1 MKNSNQDL
9 QNLYSEMALSN
20 MQKIGKWDDKK
31 NRHGY
36 DKASIG
42 ILSSPAGL
50 KKLEQKFNNI
60 GNWDFNLYFVKLPN
74 AWKNAEMGKVDIER
88 LPDILGIEAGKDF
101 PIPSDDDITIIFTN
115 NAAAERIPLTPWLIA
130 HRIGHSFAA
139 TFRRGQDHS
148 SEYYHKEIDK
158 TLRYIF
164 ESFYGKKFEHRN
176 LIYSSDP
183 LVRNFLESIGKF
195 RSARM
200 KQIPRTGE
208 FIYEAFAQYLLSDGK
223 LSFNPLPEKLI
234 DSNKKAWGNPT
245 GRNYRLL
252 DWVRENP
259 EDGEELLDRLAN
271 KFEQLFDYYLNSHI
285 GAVSIM

>member
-20 MQKIGKWDDKK
+20 MQRIGKWDDKK

-74 AWKNAEMGKVDIER
+74 AWKNAEMGKVDIEQ
-88 LPDILGIEAGKDF
+88 LPGILGIEAGKDF
-101 PIPSDDDITIIFTN
+101 PVPSNDDITIIFTN
-115 NAAAERIPLTPWLIA
+115 NAAAEKVALTPWLIA

-139 TFRRGQDHS
+139 TFRRGQDRS
-148 SEYYHKEIDK
+148 IDYHHREIDT
-158 TLRYIF
+158 TLRTIF
-164 ESFYGKKFEHRN
+164 KDCYGKTYNPDR
-176 LIYSSDP
+176 LGIIYSGDHM
-183 LVRNFLESIGKF
+183 VRNFLESIGKF

-200 KQIPRTGE
+200 KKLPRTGE
-208 FIYEAFAQYLLSDGK
+208 FIYEAFAQYLLADGEV
-223 LSFNPLPEKLI
+223 SFNPAPQTLI
-234 DSNKKAWGNPT
+234 DSNKKAWGNET
-245 GRNYRLL
+245 GRTYQLQ
-252 DWVRENP
+252 DP
-259 EDGEELLDRLAN
+259 EYAESLIEQLQSN
-271 KFEQLFDYYLNSHI
+271 FEQLFDYYLGSHI
-285 GAVSIM
+285 GTVSIM

>member
-20 MQKIGKWDDKK
+20 LQKIGKWDDKK

-50 KKLEQKFNNI
+50 KKIEQKFNNI

-74 AWKNAEMGKVDIER
+74 AWKNVEIGKVGIER

-101 PIPSDDDITIIFTN
+101 PVPSNDDITIIFTN
-115 NAAAERIPLTPWLIA
+115 NSAAEKVALTPWLIA

-139 TFRRGQDHS
+139 TFRREQDRPI
-148 SEYYHKEIDK
+148 EYHHRDIDM
-158 TLRYIF
+158 TLRKIF
-164 ESFYGKKFEHRN
+164 KDCYGKNFYSVGI
-176 LIYSSDP
+176 IYSGDYM
-183 LVRNFLESIGKF
+183 VRNFLESIGKF

-200 KQIPRTGE
+200 KKLPRTGE
-208 FIYEAFAQYLLSDGK
+208 FIYEAFAQYLLTNGK
-223 LSFNPLPEKLI
+223 LSFNPAPQTLT
-234 DSNKKAWGNPT
+234 DSNKKAWGNEI
-245 GRNYRLL
+245 GRTYHLQ
-252 DWVRENP
+252 DP
-259 EDGEELLDRLAN
+259 EYAESLIEQLQSN
-271 KFEQLFDYYLNSHI
+271 FKQLFDYYLNNHI
-285 GAVSIM
+285 GTVSIM